1 MRIIFSTWLLIF
13 CFMIPSAHALRL
25 KDGQVILDKLD
36 DYPTCQN
43 HDYSGDFCHDALVR
57 WVDAHPADAFQA
69 GKMTRKNMNAWVA
82 ILFFNK
88 AFDAGKTD
96 CNDEDVKLA
105 VVSALNLPADSH
117 KDVLLQAKKIGFEKC
132 YKEFKTSILDS
143 ATLDSFTFKNTCK
156 DLIAKGDLTGLKAKK
171 CSSEN

>member
-1 MRIIFSTWLLIF
+1 MRFIFSLVAIISFLA
-13 CFMIPSAHALRL
+13 PSAHALRL

-57 WVDAHPADAFQA
+57 WVETHPTDAFQA
-69 GKMTRKNMNAWVA
+69 GKMTRKIMNAWVA
-82 ILFFNK
+82 VPFFTK
-88 AFDAGKTD
+88 AFSSGKTN
-96 CNDEDVKLA
+96 CKDEDVKLA
-105 VVSALNLPADSH
+105 VVSALDLPADSNA
-117 KDVLLQAKKIGFEKC
+117 DVLKQAKKIGIEQC
-132 YKEFKTSILDS
+132 YSEFKSSILDS
-143 ATLDSFTFKNTCK
+143 STLTSYTFKNICK